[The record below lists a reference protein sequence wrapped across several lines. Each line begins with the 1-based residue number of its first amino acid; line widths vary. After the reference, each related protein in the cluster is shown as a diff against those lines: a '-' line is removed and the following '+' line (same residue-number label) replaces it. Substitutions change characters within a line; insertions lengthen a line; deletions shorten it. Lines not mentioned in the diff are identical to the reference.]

1 MEDEALLPRI
11 GGAPMNPRFDGG
23 PSTAL
28 LIVDSLTLPVGHGG
42 WVKSTLPFPVH
53 IELEYWPKVKRTNEW
68 EEPMS
73 DEFLILNDARVLAPQ
88 WLTNEKGITVSVDA
102 RTNFL
107 ELLDEGQYDKMVY
120 ALLQPSE
127 GAAFDGKGVAL

>member
-1 MEDEALLPRI
+1 MNARFS
-11 GGAPMNPRFDGG
+11 GGA
-23 PSTAL
+23 STAL

-53 IELEYWPKVKRTNEW
+53 IELEYWPKTGGNDW

-73 DEFLILNDARVLAPQ
+73 DEYLELQDARVLAPQ
-88 WLTNEKGITVSVDA
+88 WLTNEKGVTVSVDA

-107 ELLDEGQYDKMVY
+107 ELLDTAQYDKMVS
-120 ALLQPSE
+120 ALLQPSD
-127 GAAFDGKGVAL
+127 GAVNTCKVIL